1 MIHSDPM
8 RTTEPIEIRPGG
20 ADDIPAVIALLD
32 GAVEWLVAR
41 GRTGQW
47 GTKPWSENPKAV
59 AMVEKYLTTGQ
70 PWMAEIGGEV
80 AGTLTLTDGPG
91 GDIIP
96 RAAEPERYVHLLAAD
111 HGRHAGRGVG
121 RALLAHAVEETRRQG
136 VGLLRVDCYRS
147 EDRALVAYYESNG
160 FTATEPFTGPDGSWP
175 GQVLA
180 QRV

>member
-1 MIHSDPM
+1 MSDH
-8 RTTEPIEIRPGG
+8 IKIRQGG
-20 ADDIPAVIALLD
+20 ADDVPAVLALFD
-32 GAVEWLVAR
+32 GAVEWLVSQ

-47 GTKPWSENPKAV
+47 GTRPWSQNPKAV
-59 AMVEKYLTTGQ
+59 ALVEKYLTTGE
-70 PWMAEIGGEV
+70 PWIAEIDGEV
-80 AGTLTLTDGPG
+80 VGTVTLTDGPG

-96 RAAEPERYVHLLAAD
+96 AADEPERYIHLLAAD
-111 HGRHAGRGVG
+111 HRRFAGRGVG

-136 VGLLRVDCYRS
+136 VRLLRVDCYRG
-147 EDRALVAYYESNG
+147 EDRALVRYYESNG

>member
-1 MIHSDPM
+1 MTD
-8 RTTEPIEIRPGG
+8 TEPIRIRRGG
-20 ADDIPAVIALLD
+20 AGDIPAIIALFD

-47 GTKPWSENPKAV
+47 GSKPWSANPKAV
-59 AMVEKYLTTGQ
+59 AMVEKYVTTGA
-70 PWMAEIGGEV
+70 PWIAEIDGTV
-80 AGTLTLTDGPG
+80 VGTLTLTEGPG
-91 GDIIP
+91 GDIVP
-96 RAAEPERYVHLLAAD
+96 AAGEPERYVHLLAAD

-121 RALLAHAVEETRRQG
+121 RALLAHAVEETRAQG
-136 VGLLRVDCYRS
+136 VSLLRVDCYRS

-160 FTATEPFTGPDGSWP
+160 FTATETFTGPDGSWP